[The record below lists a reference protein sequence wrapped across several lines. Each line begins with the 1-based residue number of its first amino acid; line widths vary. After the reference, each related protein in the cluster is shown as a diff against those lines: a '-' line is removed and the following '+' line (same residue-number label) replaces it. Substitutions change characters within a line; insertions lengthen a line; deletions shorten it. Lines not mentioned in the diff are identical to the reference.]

1 RVISLV
7 ITLLLSRTSFLPLSL
22 HDALPISTSPS
33 RDAAPRRSRR
43 STPHSPNGWPPRTS
57 CAPRTSSSPWC
68 TTTGRTGPSGWAGP
82 SSSPA
87 SSDGAGAGGSIAHR
101 RPGTA
106 LAPPTNNHRYMSGP
120 RIGPAGSWEHPPH
133 RRAPPA
139 PGTALAP
146 PTNNHRYMSG
156 QRIGPVGSWEHPPDR
171 RAPPHTAAAAYGT
184 DAGFRRRE
192 AWRPMAADLDIIT
205 FGRSGVDI
213 YPLEIEKGLEDIHS
227 FGKFLGGSPMNV
239 AVAAARLGHNPGVIT
254 GVGDDP
260 FGRYVVKEMERLG
273 VDSRF
278 VVTDHEHNTPI

>member
-106 LAPPTNNHRYMSGP
+106 LAPPTNNHRYMSG
-120 RIGPAGSWEHPPH
+120 
-133 RRAPPA
+133 
-139 PGTALAP
+139 
-146 PTNNHRYMSG
+146 

-213 YPLEIEKGLEDIHS
+213 YPLEIEKGLEDIHR

-254 GVGDDP
+254 GV
-260 FGRYVVKEMERLG
+260 
-273 VDSRF
+273 
-278 VVTDHEHNTPI
+278 

>member
-1 RVISLV
+1 MPLV
-7 ITLLLSRTSFLPLSL
+7 RIPQHDVRTPAQSRQLADTVQDVMLELFDAPPGDRYQIIETLPVGSILAE
-22 HDALPISTSPS
+22 D
-33 RDAAPRRSRR
+33 
-43 STPHSPNGWPPRTS
+43 
-57 CAPRTSSSPWC
+57 
-68 TTTGRTGPSGWAGP
+68 TGLGIER
-82 SSSPA
+82 
-87 SSDGAGAGGSIAHR
+87 SDGVVIIPVTQQGRRTAPKHATASALAHR
-101 RPGTA
+101 R
-106 LAPPTNNHRYMSGP
+106 
-120 RIGPAGSWEHPPH
+120 
-133 RRAPPA
+133 

-213 YPLEIEKGLEDIHS
+213 YPLEIEKGLEDIHR

-254 GVGDDP
+254 GV
-260 FGRYVVKEMERLG
+260 
-273 VDSRF
+273 
-278 VVTDHEHNTPI
+278 